1 MRDEA
6 VESGRWS
13 PKPGLCTSER
23 DVALSA
29 PHRRPQPL
37 AGLRVV
43 DLSVSLGA
51 SFCTSLLQRLGA
63 RVTTVDTGPWPD
75 GSKSLFADEHLAGSP
90 VYAGYVGRGK
100 DSVTADVSGK
110 PGRALVRRLLADA
123 DVLVEDWRPEVLSGA
138 GLDVGSLR
146 AEFPALIVA
155 SVSPFGRE
163 GERGG
168 WLASD
173 LTLFHGGGP
182 GFATPGLV
190 ADPETMPPIRLG
202 SHQGSFIS
210 GLTAAV
216 NVCAA
221 VLLARRN
228 PGQEGVRVDFS
239 CHEAMANAFRQSL
252 GTFAFYG
259 GGLNRD
265 LARGRGAGGTAD
277 YRTIRCKDGWISLS
291 WAGVKQ
297 WETLKEFMGY
307 PEWMEDERLSN
318 PGLRQRN
325 WSVAMQHLE
334 EWAAEHDRETLFFLC
349 QGSRI
354 PCAPV
359 NDGGDLLDSEALESR
374 GFWDE
379 SSGAGRPDRLPDIG
393 NQFAG
398 VDQ

>member
-1 MRDEA
+1 
-6 VESGRWS
+6 
-13 PKPGLCTSER
+13 
-23 DVALSA
+23 
-29 PHRRPQPL
+29 
-37 AGLRVV
+37 
-43 DLSVSLGA
+43 
-51 SFCTSLLQRLGA
+51 
-63 RVTTVDTGPWPD
+63 
-75 GSKSLFADEHLAGSP
+75 
-90 VYAGYVGRGK
+90 
-100 DSVTADVSGK
+100 
-110 PGRALVRRLLADA
+110 
-123 DVLVEDWRPEVLSGA
+123 
-138 GLDVGSLR
+138 
-146 AEFPALIVA
+146 VA
-155 SVSPFGRE
+155 SVSPFGRG

-168 WLASD
+168 WPGSD

-221 VLLARRN
+221 ALLARRN

-265 LARGRGAGGTAD
+265 LSRGRGAGGTAD
-277 YRTIRCKDGWISLS
+277 YRTIRCKDGWISMS

-307 PEWMEDERLSN
+307 PEWMEDERLSS

-334 EWAAEHDRETLFFLC
+334 EWAGEHDRETLFFLC

-379 SSGAGRPDRLPDIG
+379 SGGEGKPDRLPDIG